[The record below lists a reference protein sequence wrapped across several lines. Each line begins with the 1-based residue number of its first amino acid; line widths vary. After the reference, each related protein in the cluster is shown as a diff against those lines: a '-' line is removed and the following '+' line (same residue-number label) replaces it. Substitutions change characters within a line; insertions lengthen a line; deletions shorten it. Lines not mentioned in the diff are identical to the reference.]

1 VVQPKTLK
9 RLLKRMNSAFIDHPM
24 SRKNASLPLAG
35 DPKHSFFGCIV
46 KPAAQRFA
54 REIT

>member
-1 VVQPKTLK
+1 
-9 RLLKRMNSAFIDHPM
+9 MNSAFIDHPM